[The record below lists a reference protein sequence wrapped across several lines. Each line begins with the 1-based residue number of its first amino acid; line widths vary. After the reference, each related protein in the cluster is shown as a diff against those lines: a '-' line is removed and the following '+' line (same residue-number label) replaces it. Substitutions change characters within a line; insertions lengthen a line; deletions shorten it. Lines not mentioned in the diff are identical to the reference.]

1 MEAETR
7 FRAMG
12 SDVHVIVV
20 DGSISLLDAA
30 REFIER
36 LEALWSRFRPTSE
49 ISRLNGLAGLPV
61 RVAEETL
68 SLVERAL
75 EGARIAD
82 GRYDPTVLGAVV
94 RAGYDRS
101 FELIGEDDPPVES
114 PLGLGHDRIVVDRAA
129 STVSM
134 PVGVGFDPGG
144 IGKGLAA
151 DLVARKLR
159 AAGAAGVC
167 VNVGGDLRVEG
178 AAPGGAA
185 WTIAIEHPL
194 RPQATELI
202 GLSSGAVATSTRTRR
217 AWGPPG
223 DRRHHLIDPSTGRPA
238 ESGVLSATVIA
249 AEAWQAEVLAKAAF
263 VAGIAEGLF
272 LIASTE
278 ADGVVIDDQGTV
290 YPSAGLDRFLGQDAR
305 RNREPARGDAVREA
319 S

>member
-114 PLGLGHDRIVVDRAA
+114 PLGLGHDRIEPHR
-129 STVSM
+129 
-134 PVGVGFDPGG
+134 
-144 IGKGLAA
+144 
-151 DLVARKLR
+151 
-159 AAGAAGVC
+159 
-167 VNVGGDLRVEG
+167 
-178 AAPGGAA
+178 
-185 WTIAIEHPL
+185 
-194 RPQATELI
+194 
-202 GLSSGAVATSTRTRR
+202 
-217 AWGPPG
+217 
-223 DRRHHLIDPSTGRPA
+223 
-238 ESGVLSATVIA
+238 LSACR
-249 AEAWQAEVLAKAAF
+249 LASGSIP
-263 VAGIAEGLF
+263 AGSAR
-272 LIASTE
+272 ASPPTSSR
-278 ADGVVIDDQGTV
+278 GS
-290 YPSAGLDRFLGQDAR
+290 SALQER
-305 RNREPARGDAVREA
+305 RGCA
-319 S
+319 